1 MVLLI
6 GLLGCATHGSP
17 AALGWSLGGEAH
29 VFVTDD
35 RFARDYYRGLTGS
48 SHLRDSLARRPLV
61 PVQVG
66 RNARALVYS
75 TSGATPATISLVRF
89 HGRGRCGYDGI
100 VTEFVLTFPTRVAG
114 EGLPPAHKP
123 VLAMLFN
130 DADVRSGAVVGRS
143 LTHGEALQLLNR
155 VVKRA
160 ESKAPL
166 LRPLILNADQAADAG
181 EVVPLDG
188 RYGVGFRARV
198 LTAAGDTVLVSGVA
212 VTDRELRE
220 LRWVVGPRRTRLT
233 GGMIPRTSHDV
244 RYSLRAPVAPGGSFV
259 VIDEIADVSAGA
271 SRTTAR
277 DLASGGIVATQPL
290 ALRCP

>member
-1 MVLLI
+1 
-6 GLLGCATHGSP
+6 
-17 AALGWSLGGEAH
+17 
-29 VFVTDD
+29 
-35 RFARDYYRGLTGS
+35 
-48 SHLRDSLARRPLV
+48 
-61 PVQVG
+61 
-66 RNARALVYS
+66 
-75 TSGATPATISLVRF
+75 
-89 HGRGRCGYDGI
+89 
-100 VTEFVLTFPTRVAG
+100 
-114 EGLPPAHKP
+114 
-123 VLAMLFN
+123 MLFN